1 MSLLG
6 FETWRIIL
14 SSQGEIYGLWGENT
28 AARMKCDIVIRSL
41 GRLLD
46 VEQSGF
52 LMGASNLEPFWGIIM
67 KCVCTRR

>member
-1 MSLLG
+1 MAS
-6 FETWRIIL
+6 
-14 SSQGEIYGLWGENT
+14 GERT
-28 AARMKCDIVIRSL
+28 PRPRMKCDIVIRSL
-41 GRLLD
+41 GWLLD